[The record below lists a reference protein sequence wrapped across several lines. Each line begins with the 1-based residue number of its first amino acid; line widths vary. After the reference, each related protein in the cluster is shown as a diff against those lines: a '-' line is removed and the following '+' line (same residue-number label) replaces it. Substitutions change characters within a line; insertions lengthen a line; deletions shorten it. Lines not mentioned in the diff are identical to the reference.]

1 VEAVTIK
8 QVAERSGVAI
18 SSVSRVLNNHPD
30 VSEAMRQRVMSA
42 TQELGYQP
50 DYLAQSLRR
59 GATRSVGFLLRDLSN
74 PIFADIVKGAELRL
88 REDGYSLLLTNSEG
102 DPTLGEEHLRAL
114 RLRRVDGF
122 LLSLQSEMETNAL
135 NELSAQKLPIVLVD
149 REVPSLTASI
159 VRCDHRTG
167 VRNATQHLRELGHDR
182 IAFISGPH
190 DILATRDRLKGF
202 REAFVGEG
210 LACDEE
216 LIRLGSYSRQFGYEE
231 TLQLLSRPSRP
242 TAILS
247 GGVQSTTG
255 VLAALHQRGLFV
267 GTDMSLVSCDEV
279 ELLRY
284 LSPQISVV
292 RRDGALI
299 GRLAAELLLELL
311 LEEAPVRTAIVPTE
325 YVARGSSA
333 APAR

>member
-1 VEAVTIK
+1 MEAITIK
-8 QVAERSGVAI
+8 HVAERSGVAI

-30 VSEAMRQRVMSA
+30 VSDAMRQRVLHA
-42 TQELGYQP
+42 AQELGYQP
-50 DYLAQSLRR
+50 HYLAQSLRR

-74 PIFADIVKGAELRL
+74 PIFADIVKGAEMRL
-88 REDGYSLLLTNSEG
+88 RQAGYSLLLTNSEG

-114 RLRRVDGF
+114 RLRRVDGV
-122 LLSLQSEMETNAL
+122 LLSLQSETQTDAVK
-135 NELSAQKLPIVLVD
+135 ELAAQNLPIVLVD
-149 REVPSLTASI
+149 REVPSLKASL

-190 DILATRDRLKGF
+190 DILATRDRLLGF
-202 REAFVGEG
+202 REAFAVEG
-210 LACDEE
+210 VTCDED
-216 LIRLGSYSRQFGYEE
+216 LIRLGSYSRQFGYEQ
-231 TLQLLSRPSRP
+231 TLQLLSLPSTP

-247 GGVQSTTG
+247 GGIQSTTG
-255 VLAALHQRGLFV
+255 VLAALHQRGLAV
-267 GTDMSLVSCDEV
+267 GEDMSLVSCDEV
-279 ELLRY
+279 ELLKY

-299 GRLAAELLLELL
+299 GRLAADLLLELMVD
-311 LEEAPVRTAIVPTE
+311 EAPVRTAIVPTE

-333 APAR
+333 TPPR